1 MGRHPPAGGSGL
13 IPGSGDP
20 LDKEMATH
28 SSILAWEMPQTEK
41 PDGPQSMGHI
51 KVGPNRET
59 TNRSISKDHTQV
71 CVCVS
76 VCISLSPS
84 WSLSRKLH
92 LFLPLTLLTPA
103 MGPFLWPRALTG
115 AMALAE
121 ELAPTVCLPSHDCM
135 RVSVCPCAWPVTC
148 LLSQEGP
155 VLGGWHRGKGGG

>member
-1 MGRHPPAGGSGL
+1 MGRHPLAGGSGL

-76 VCISLSPS
+76 CLYLPLALLEFVSEASSLSASDSPDTGHGS
-84 WSLSRKLH
+84 V
-92 LFLPLTLLTPA
+92 PLA
-103 MGPFLWPRALTG
+103 QG
-115 AMALAE
+115 
-121 ELAPTVCLPSHDCM
+121 SHRCYG
-135 RVSVCPCAWPVTC
+135 S
-148 LLSQEGP
+148 G
-155 VLGGWHRGKGGG
+155 